1 MLFHRFPFA
10 LLVATLLLAHSVGAM
25 AQAIPTYNDIAAD
38 KKDSP
43 PRPKPKPGPRDG
55 GDEN

>member
-1 MLFHRFPFA
+1 MLFHRFPFV
-10 LLVATLLLAHSVGAM
+10 LLVAALFLVHSLSAM
-25 AQAIPTYNDIAAD
+25 AASAPRYDDVAG

-43 PRPKPKPGPRDG
+43 PRPKPKPGPREP